1 MRTVSSILLP
11 LSLLAAVAAAP
22 AQAET
27 RIAVIR
33 TPVILRDAPQIK
45 AADQQ
50 LKSEF
55 SQREKDLQ
63 AEGKKL
69 DEDIKKYQREGDTMS
84 AQQRADTE
92 KGLNTRKID
101 FDLKQRQFQEQAQNR
116 NQELR
121 RDVLDKVNAAI
132 EQVAKDQNLDVV
144 LQDPAYASSALD
156 ITDEVLKRLT
166 AMGITVAPDK
176 APDSGKKKKK

>member
-1 MRTVSSILLP
+1 MRSVFSTLLP
-11 LSLLAAVAAAP
+11 LALLTAAVATP
-22 AQAET
+22 VRAET
-27 RIAVIR
+27 KLAVIR

-45 AADQQ
+45 AADQK

-55 SQREKDLQ
+55 AQREKDLQ
-63 AEGKKL
+63 SEGKKL

-101 FDLKQRQFQEQAQNR
+101 FDFKQRQFQEQAQAR

-121 RDVLDKVNAAI
+121 RDVLEKVNTAI
-132 EQVAKDQNLDVV
+132 EQVAKDKGLDVV
-144 LQDPAYASSALD
+144 VQDPAYASAAMD
-156 ITDEVLKRLT
+156 ITDEVLKRLAT
-166 AMGITVAPDK
+166 MGIDTAP
-176 APDSGKKKKK
+176 AASSGKKKK

>member
-1 MRTVSSILLP
+1 MRTACSTLLP
-11 LSLLAAVAAAP
+11 LALLAAAFTAP

-27 RIAVIR
+27 KIAVIR

-63 AEGKKL
+63 TEGKKL
-69 DEDIKKYQREGDTMS
+69 DEDIKKYQREQDTMS

-92 KGLNTRKID
+92 KNLNTRKID

-121 RDVLDKVNAAI
+121 KDVLDKVNAAI
-132 EQVAKDQNLDVV
+132 EQVAKDQNFDVV
-144 LQDPAYASSALD
+144 LQDPAYATPAMD

-166 AMGITVAPDK
+166 AMGTTIAPASA
-176 APDSGKKKKK
+176 APSGKKKK